1 MKAPERTLSERMRKH
16 ADKTEMRCPR
26 WYPKSLRSAWREAWN
41 ASRDLMRAWADEV
54 SALEQ
59 ERDANWHAMVV
70 ERPPINGRDRM
81 ATAYRCSVL
90 DGDEYREMFV
100 DDLYVVRVGYEAAMD
115 EAARI
120 LGAVRT

>member
-59 ERDANWHAMVV
+59 EIAD
-70 ERPPINGRDRM
+70 RPATTRPRKPDPDWMAGREQ
-81 ATAYRCSVL
+81 A
-90 DGDEYREMFV
+90 
-100 DDLYVVRVGYEAAMD
+100 
-115 EAARI
+115 
-120 LGAVRT
+120 